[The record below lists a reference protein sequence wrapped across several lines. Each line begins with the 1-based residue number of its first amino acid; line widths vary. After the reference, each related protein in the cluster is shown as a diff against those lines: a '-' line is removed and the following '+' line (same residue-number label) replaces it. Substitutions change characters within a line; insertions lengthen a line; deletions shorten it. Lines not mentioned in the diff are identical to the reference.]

1 MANVAPEA
9 ATANASWRQFTITR
23 QIISHNIDYAIES
36 VAIGSRA
43 RSGGTCFP
51 QLPHIT
57 PAQGSLLR
65 IQHRCPRGLRIQQS
79 LTKAFRPPRALPPAR
94 RAAVSQENMHRFQAV
109 LSPAIA
115 SQASSSVMALHEALP
130 DGSVRSNATLSA
142 RDAGLHPAFA
152 GSPTIARTCF
162 MVMNMRAGVL
172 ANG

>member
-1 MANVAPEA
+1 MLDPRKA
-9 ATANASWRQFTITR
+9 ACADPAS
-23 QIISHNIDYAIES
+23 
-36 VAIGSRA
+36 
-43 RSGGTCFP
+43 
-51 QLPHIT
+51 LPAG
-57 PAQGSLLR
+57 PADSAVFNKG
-65 IQHRCPRGLRIQQS
+65 
-79 LTKAFRPPRALPPAR
+79 LPPSPRLAPCKTR
-94 RAAVSQENMHRFQAV
+94 RRQPGEYAPFSGRFQAV

-130 DGSVRSNATLSA
+130 DGSVRSNAALSA

>member
-1 MANVAPEA
+1 M
-9 ATANASWRQFTITR
+9 TR
-23 QIISHNIDYAIES
+23 QQISHNIDYAITW

-51 QLPHIT
+51 QMPHIT
-57 PAQGSLLR
+57 PAARRLAR
-65 IQHRCPRGLRIQQS
+65 IQHRCPRGLRIQHS
-79 LTKAFRPPRALPPAR
+79 LTPGAFLPPRALPPRKTR
-94 RAAVSQENMHRFQAV
+94 RRQPGEYAPFSGRFQAV

-115 SQASSSVMALHEALP
+115 SRASSSVMALHEALP
-130 DGSVRSNATLSA
+130 DGSVRSNAALSA